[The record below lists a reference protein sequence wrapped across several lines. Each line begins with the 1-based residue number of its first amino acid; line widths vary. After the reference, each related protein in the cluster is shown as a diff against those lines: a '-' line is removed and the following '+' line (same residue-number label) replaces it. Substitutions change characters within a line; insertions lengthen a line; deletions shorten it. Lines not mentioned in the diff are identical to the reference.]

1 MQIGYSE
8 VLERLSEQNREE
20 LMSLINSGCTHF
32 YDSVILVS
40 SELMWQNCLPGRR
53 KKQKA
58 GLWHPFKN
66 RRVDENSS
74 PWKRVRGG
82 VVRLKPIDTWIVWR
96 KWRGSD
102 LFHAGERM
110 KQEEGKWPWPQIL
123 LHVRVLSV
131 VCLLHLS
138 WVPYPVSEWC

>member
-1 MQIGYSE
+1 MQIRYSE
-8 VLERLSEQNREE
+8 VLERLSEQNKE
-20 LMSLINSGCTHF
+20 LMSLINSGCTYF

-58 GLWHPFKN
+58 VLWHPFKN